1 MTSAFISD
9 RTLQAPSVTLA
20 NRVTAAVLRAP
31 LRALLL
37 VAVLGT
43 ALAAPL
49 AHAERADQT
58 KPLVLEADNASYDD
72 LKQIYVL
79 TGNVVLTK
87 GTMVLRSHTAEVRTD
102 PEGYQYAVAIAKPG
116 ELAYIKQKRD
126 TPNEYMEGWAERIEY
141 DGKREVSKLIRQAR
155 MARLE
160 GSTVADEIR
169 GALITYDSR
178 NAFYTASGGAAAA
191 SDAAAAG
198 SSNGRV
204 RAVLAPRGSG
214 AAKAP
219 AAGTPA
225 GVTLQS
231 APPPAQPH

>member
-1 MTSAFISD
+1 VTTSA
-9 RTLQAPSVTLA
+9 LA
-20 NRVTAAVLRAP
+20 SIRLAATVRAP
-31 LRALLL
+31 LL
-37 VAVLGT
+37 AVLF
-43 ALAAPL
+43 AVLSIAPL

-102 PEGYQYAVAIAKPG
+102 PEGYQYAVAIAKAG
-116 ELAYIKQKRD
+116 ELAYIRQKRD
-126 TPNEYMEGWAERIEY
+126 TPNEFMEGWAERIEY
-141 DGKREVSKLIRQAR
+141 DGKQEVSKLIRRAR

-178 NAFYTASGGAAAA
+178 NAFYTASGGDGTAA
-191 SDAAAAG
+191 SPNG
-198 SSNGRV
+198 SGRV
-204 RAVLAPRGSG
+204 RAVLAPRGGNSTNATG
-214 AAKAP
+214 TGTAPDVILQPAP
-219 AAGTPA
+219 APR
-225 GVTLQS
+225 
-231 APPPAQPH
+231 QPR

>member
-1 MTSAFISD
+1 MTIFAFD
-9 RTLQAPSVTLA
+9 F
-20 NRVTAAVLRAP
+20 NRARPATAR
-31 LRALLL
+31 RCSL
-37 VAVLGT
+37 VAVL
-43 ALAAPL
+43 LATLMMAPL

-72 LKQIYVL
+72 LKQIYLL

-141 DGKREVSKLIRQAR
+141 DGKQEVSKLIRRAR

-160 GSTVADEIR
+160 GTTVADEIR

-178 NAFYTASGGAAAA
+178 NAFYSASGGG
-191 SDAAAAG
+191 AAG
-198 SSNGRV
+198 DTSGATSSGRV

-214 AAKAP
+214 AAPANKPAGSAP
-219 AAGTPA
+219 P
-225 GVTLQS
+225 GVTLQP
-231 APPPAQPH
+231 APLPAQSR

>member
-1 MTSAFISD
+1 MTTPAFASD
-9 RTLQAPSVTLA
+9 RICLA
-20 NRVTAAVLRAP
+20 HSTTPAVLTNFRRLLLA
-31 LRALLL
+31 ALLL
-37 VAVLGT
+37 GAILTVTLT
-43 ALAAPL
+43 ATP

-141 DGKREVSKLIRQAR
+141 DGKQEVSKLIRRAR

-178 NAFYTASGGAAAA
+178 NAFYTASGGDTAA
-191 SDAAAAG
+191 SGAATSG
-198 SSNGRV
+198 GSNGRV
-204 RAVLAPRGSG
+204 RAVLAPRGSN
-214 AAKAP
+214 AASAP
-219 AAGTPA
+219 ASNAA
-225 GVTLQS
+225 SGVTLQP
-231 APPPAQPH
+231 APPPAQPR

>member
-1 MTSAFISD
+1 M
-9 RTLQAPSVTLA
+9 L
-20 NRVTAAVLRAP
+20 
-31 LRALLL
+31 
-37 VAVLGT
+37 LGT
-43 ALAAPL
+43 ALTVALMASP

-141 DGKREVSKLIRQAR
+141 DGKQEVSKLIRRAR

-178 NAFYTASGGAAAA
+178 NAFYTASGGDTAASGAAA
-191 SDAAAAG
+191 SG
-198 SSNGRV
+198 GNGRV
-204 RAVLAPRGSG
+204 RAVLAPRGSN
-214 AAKAP
+214 AP
-219 AAGTPA
+219 GTPA
-225 GVTLQS
+225 SNPAPGVTLQP
-231 APPPAQPH
+231 APPPAQPR

>member
-1 MTSAFISD
+1 M
-9 RTLQAPSVTLA
+9 
-20 NRVTAAVLRAP
+20 AAML
-31 LRALLL
+31 LGALL
-37 VAVLGT
+37 T
-43 ALAAPL
+43 IALAAPV
-49 AHAERADQT
+49 HAERADQT

-141 DGKREVSKLIRQAR
+141 DGKQEVSKLIRRAR

-178 NAFYTASGGAAAA
+178 NAFYTASGGDTAA
-191 SDAAAAG
+191 SGTAAPNGG
-198 SSNGRV
+198 SGRV
-204 RAVLAPRGSG
+204 RAVLAPRGAN
-214 AAKAP
+214 AASAP
-219 AAGTPA
+219 ASNPA
-225 GVTLQS
+225 PGVTLQP
-231 APPPAQPH
+231 APPPAQPR

>member
-1 MTSAFISD
+1 MTTSAPAFD
-9 RTLQAPSVTLA
+9 RTRPAHSLA
-20 NRVTAAVLRAP
+20 LAASRRFP
-31 LRALLL
+31 LAALLL
-37 VAVLGT
+37 GAALTIALT
-43 ALAAPL
+43 ATP

-141 DGKREVSKLIRQAR
+141 DGKQEVSKLIRRAR

-178 NAFYTASGGAAAA
+178 NAFYTASGGDTAGAA
-191 SDAAAAG
+191 SSG

-204 RAVLAPRGSG
+204 RAVLAPRGSN
-214 AAKAP
+214 AASAP
-219 AAGTPA
+219 ASNPA
-225 GVTLQS
+225 PGVTLQP
-231 APPPAQPH
+231 APPPAQPR